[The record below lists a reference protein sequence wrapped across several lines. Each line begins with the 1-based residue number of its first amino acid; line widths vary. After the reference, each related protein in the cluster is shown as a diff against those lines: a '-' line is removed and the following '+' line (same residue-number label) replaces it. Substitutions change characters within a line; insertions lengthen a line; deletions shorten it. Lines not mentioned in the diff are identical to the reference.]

1 LKETIVSAKPQ
12 TDDAVQAPPKSKKM
26 LMIVLGV
33 IVLALAGGGA
43 WFYVSKKNAAL
54 AEEGDEDE
62 VVQQHAAPKGPP
74 TYLPLENMVVNLADP
89 GGEKVAQVG
98 VVLELTDAKAPE
110 RVKAYLPTIRSGILL
125 LVSQR
130 TAEELLQREGKEKLA
145 ADILAEASRHFVSE
159 GAASG
164 SEGKAKAKKKS
175 GGKPA
180 KDDNPVR
187 GVLFSSF
194 IVQ

>member
-1 LKETIVSAKPQ
+1 MSAKPQ
-12 TDDAVQAPPKSKKM
+12 TDEAVQAPPKSKKM

-33 IVLALAGGGA
+33 LVLALAGGGA
-43 WFYVSKKNAAL
+43 WVYVSKKNAAL
-54 AEEGDEDE
+54 ADEGDEEE

-98 VVLELTDAKAPE
+98 VVLELADAKSPE
-110 RVKAYLPTIRSGILL
+110 RVKAYLPTIRSGILM

-145 ADILAEASRHFVSE
+145 ADILAEAKRHFSSD
-159 GAASG
+159 GAAPSG
-164 SEGKAKAKKKS
+164 EGKAKSKKKS
-175 GGKPA
+175 GNKPA
-180 KDDNPVR
+180 QDENPVR
-187 GVLFSSF
+187 AVLFSSF